1 MRISSVWADLA
12 LVFSELHWRLS
23 CASATLF
30 REVRGTEN
38 GVLQKVQTPTAGIV
52 PSHLIT
58 LRLRFG
64 IDTVSHMLRDGSTL
78 APA

>member
-1 MRISSVWADLA
+1 VVRLSASMYQSGPTLHSR
-12 LVFSELHWRLS
+12 LVNWTRRLS

-38 GVLQKVQTPTAGIV
+38 CVLQKVQTPTAGIV

-64 IDTVSHMLRDGSTL
+64 IVTVSHMT
-78 APA
+78 